1 MLREKLAE
9 KLKNRLGKVYI
20 APSMKNYALPMAENT
35 AQGGLGVLAKGS
47 KLPIAE
53 GKKVRAFVYWE
64 KIDDIDLSVFA
75 LKEDGT
81 QKEFSWRTMSKR
93 QSEAL
98 TFSGD
103 ETSGYYGGSEY
114 FDVNI
119 PKVKELYPDYRY
131 MIFCANVYSGI
142 NFDECFC
149 EAGFMLRDQ
158 EDSGQVYEPKTVR
171 SAYLVNCAST
181 FAYLFGIDLHTNELV
196 WLNEARNSRLRSAGD
211 SSLSV
216 LMDNFRITEIMNVQD
231 FFAMMAEEIV
241 EDPMEAE
248 IVVTDHEVACADGAE
263 IVREYDFE
271 KMKAL
276 ME

>member
-1 MLREKLAE
+1 M
-9 KLKNRLGKVYI
+9 
-20 APSMKNYALPMAENT
+20 
-35 AQGGLGVLAKGS
+35 
-47 KLPIAE
+47 
-53 GKKVRAFVYWE
+53 
-64 KIDDIDLSVFA
+64 FA

-216 LMDNFRITEIMNVQD
+216 LMDNFSNYGNYE
-231 FFAMMAEEIV
+231 
-241 EDPMEAE
+241 
-248 IVVTDHEVACADGAE
+248 CAGFLCHDGG
-263 IVREYDFE
+263 RNRGRSDGSGNCCDGS
-271 KMKAL
+271 
-276 ME
+276 

>member
-1 MLREKLAE
+1 M
-9 KLKNRLGKVYI
+9 G
-20 APSMKNYALPMAENT
+20 
-35 AQGGLGVLAKGS
+35 
-47 KLPIAE
+47 
-53 GKKVRAFVYWE
+53 

-81 QKEFSWRTMSKR
+81 QKEFSWRTMSGQ
-93 QSEAL
+93 QSKAL

-131 MIFCANVYSGI
+131 MIFCANVYSGV

-149 EAGFMLRDQ
+149 KAGFMLRDQ

-171 SAYLVNCAST
+171 SAYLVNCANT

-196 WLNEARNSRLRSAGD
+196 WLNEARNSRLRIAGD